1 MLFRSAPKES
11 NNYSAPMV
19 YKSFT
24 ILKEIAKA
32 QGTLGVSDISRQ
44 LNFNKSTVYG
54 VTQAFLDLGVLR
66 QDESSKK
73 FRLGPALIQLSN
85 QSLASVSL
93 RSVTRPYMIRLAHD
107 FGGTVF
113 LGRFD
118 EYGITIIEKADSS
131 VELKISAPIGTRLPF
146 FAGSPAKTFLANLD
160 DDSQRRVI
168 TERGL
173 PKFTEKTIDNIDEYL
188 VELQQVRKQGYA
200 TDFEE
205 YLQGVNAVSVALL
218 DKSGMFLAAINIVGF
233 SNSFTDDKMH
243 LAAEAAKDCSRQIT
257 ELVG

>member
-1 MLFRSAPKES
+1 MASKES

-66 QDESSKK
+66 QDEATKK

-93 RSVTRPYMIRLAHD
+93 RSIARPFMVKLAHD
-107 FGGTVF
+107 FVGTVF

-118 EYGITIIEKADSS
+118 EYGITIIEKADSP
-131 VELKISAPIGTRLPF
+131 VELKISAPVGTRLPF
-146 FAGSPAKTFLANLD
+146 FAGSPAKSFLASLD
-160 DDSQRRVI
+160 EDSQKRI
-168 TERGL
+168 ILERNL
-173 PKFTEKTIDNIDEYL
+173 PKFTEKTINDVDGYL
-188 VELQQVRKQGYA
+188 VDLQQVRKQGYA
-200 TDFEE
+200 TDYEE
-205 YLQGVNAVSVALL
+205 YIHGVNAVSVALL
-218 DKSGMFLAAINIVGF
+218 DKRGMFLAVIFIVGF
-233 SNSFTDDKMH
+233 SNSFAADKMH
-243 LAAEAAKDCSRQIT
+243 LAAEAAKESAREIS

>member
-1 MLFRSAPKES
+1 MAPKES

-66 QDESSKK
+66 QDEATKK

-93 RSVTRPYMIRLAHD
+93 RSIARPYMIKLAND
-107 FGGTVF
+107 FLGTVF

-118 EYGITIIEKADSS
+118 EYGITIIEKADSP
-131 VELKISAPIGTRLPF
+131 VELKISAPVGTRIPF
-146 FAGSPAKTFLANLD
+146 FAGSAAKSFLANLD
-160 DDSQRRVI
+160 AASQKRI
-168 TERGL
+168 IMERSL
-173 PKFTEKTIDNIDEYL
+173 PKFTEKTINDVDEYL
-188 VELQQVRKQGYA
+188 LDLQQVRKQGYA

-205 YLQGVNAVSVALL
+205 YINGVNAVSVPLL
-218 DKSGMFLAAINIVGF
+218 DNRGMFLAAIWIVGF
-233 SNSFTDDKMH
+233 GNSFTSDKMQQ
-243 LAAEAAKDCSRQIT
+243 AAEAAMKISREIT
-257 ELVG
+257 ELIG